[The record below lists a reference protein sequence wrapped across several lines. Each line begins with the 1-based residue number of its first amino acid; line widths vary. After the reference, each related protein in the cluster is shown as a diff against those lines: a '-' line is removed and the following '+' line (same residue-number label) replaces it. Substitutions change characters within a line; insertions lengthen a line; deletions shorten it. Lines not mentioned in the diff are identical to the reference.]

1 MDFKWIIE
9 LVKTLPFCHSRTKIS
24 SPHHYTIRIN
34 LSLWSAKCCL
44 GEKEMHDMC
53 ISHYHLFLLFNTWK
67 QIILIKYPE
76 SSEKSFIIQTLCAN
90 LSRSA
95 TSWLYFSF
103 DPSAQM
109 KASKTVKKKYL
120 SPLWLL
126 LYQSAVKIRD
136 ETASSASQ
144 CSLGLSPSV
153 CPSVAMQFGQLLTH
167 LDTTQQMINNTLKDN
182 NTLLA
187 QVGSPASRLE
197 HRWFR
202 SQMTLQWQYNR
213 GFWEGL
219 GVMASAQ
226 MGNSKFWRMS
236 LLRSVGLKQTEK
248 SDLVTRH
255 PFTLTYLIC
264 EPSAPIKLIFGHISF
279 LIPPGPADDE
289 GKPAR
294 YRRKLFCSRWENEEG
309 F

>member
-9 LVKTLPFCHSRTKIS
+9 LVKTDQKIITTE
-24 SPHHYTIRIN
+24 PRHDNTIRIN
-34 LSLWSAKCCL
+34 LSLRSAKCCL

-90 LSRSA
+90 LSRAGFISLLILLHR
-95 TSWLYFSF
+95 WK
-103 DPSAQM
+103 QV
-109 KASKTVKKKYL
+109 KTVKKRNL

-126 LYQSAVKIRD
+126 LSQSAVKIGD
-136 ETASSASQ
+136 KTASSAPQ

-236 LLRSVGLKQTEK
+236 LVRSVGLKQTEK

-255 PFTLTYLIC
+255 PFTLTYLIGVNR
-264 EPSAPIKLIFGHISF
+264 LHQLGLFLVIFHF
-279 LIPPGPADDE
+279 LSSPGPADDE